1 MPKVCPPGC
10 VPETK
15 TINQCSPDKIYNP
28 KTRRCVSKTGAVGK
42 SLTKKTIKFKASTKK
57 TIKVKASV
65 KSSIKDPLPKK
76 YHNLVD
82 KGLVSK
88 DVNLKLQELSN
99 KIGEITDVYAV
110 ANNNKPLATL
120 DFSSLGKRKLKK
132 KDIVLINKVI
142 DYCNYKGVQ
151 MLHNTKTGGMYLK
164 TIFFLPHNYNKALKL
179 MKILWYHD
187 NSIPHNIHTAAIG
200 ILLGYDI
207 DNILYISHRDK
218 FYITKKDI
226 LSVQKKIDA
235 MKVTLD
241 DLQGIY
247 KIVHKTSIPNI

>member
-42 SLTKKTIKFKASTKK
+42 SLTKKTIKFKASNNK

-65 KSSIKDPLPKK
+65 KEFTKDPLPKK

-99 KIGEITDVYAV
+99 KIGEISDIYAV
-110 ANNNKPLATL
+110 AKGKKELATL

-132 KDIVLINKVI
+132 KDSVLINKII

-151 MLHNTKTGGMYLK
+151 MLHNTKKGGMYLK

-179 MKILWYHD
+179 MKILWYPS
-187 NSIPHNIHTAAIG
+187 SIPYNMHNVSIG
-200 ILLGYDI
+200 LLLGYDK
-207 DNILYISHRDK
+207 DNIIYISHRDK
-218 FYITKKDI
+218 LYIKKKDI
-226 LSVQKKIDA
+226 LSVQKKIDK

-241 DLQGIY
+241 DLQGIH
-247 KIVHKTSIPNI
+247 KIVYKTNIPNI

>member
-42 SLTKKTIKFKASTKK
+42 SLTKKTIKFKASNNK

-65 KSSIKDPLPKK
+65 KEFTKDPLPKK

-88 DVNLKLQELSN
+88 DVNLKLQELNN
-99 KIGEITDVYAV
+99 KIGEISDIYAV

-132 KDIVLINKVI
+132 KDSVLINKII

-151 MLHNTKTGGMYLK
+151 MLHNTKKGGMYLK

-179 MKILWYHD
+179 MKILWYPS
-187 NSIPHNIHTAAIG
+187 SIPYNMHTVSIG
-200 ILLGYDI
+200 LLLGYDK
-207 DNILYISHRDK
+207 DNIIYISHRDK
-218 FYITKKDI
+218 LYIKKKDI
-226 LSVQKKIDA
+226 LSVQKKIDK

-241 DLQGIY
+241 DLQGIH
-247 KIVHKTSIPNI
+247 KIVYKTNIPNI